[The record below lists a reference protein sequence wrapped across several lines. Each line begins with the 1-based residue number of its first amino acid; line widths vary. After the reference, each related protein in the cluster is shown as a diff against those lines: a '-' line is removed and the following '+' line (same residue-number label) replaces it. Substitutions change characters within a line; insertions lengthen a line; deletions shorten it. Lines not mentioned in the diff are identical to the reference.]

1 MGSPIAAA
9 AALQAAGQA
18 GKPVRRQ
25 ECLPHPAATFIRDR
39 TLGEM
44 ATADEERAKRIEELV
59 RQVEQIPDPESRE
72 CAQKAMEAILELH
85 GAGLE
90 RMMELVLEGGA
101 SGEAAIRRFTNDSL
115 VSSLLILHDLHP
127 DDVETRIAEALRRM
141 RANAELV
148 GVFEGTV
155 RVRLS
160 GEGCGLKET
169 VEAAIRAIAPEVTEV
184 FIDVRPPQG
193 FVPLAALGMAIPGA
207 V

>member
-1 MGSPIAAA
+1 
-9 AALQAAGQA
+9 
-18 GKPVRRQ
+18 
-25 ECLPHPAATFIRDR
+25 
-39 TLGEM
+39 M
-44 ATADEERAKRIEELV
+44 ATADEERARRIEELV

-90 RMMELVLEGGA
+90 RMMELVLEGGS
-101 SGEAAIRRFTNDSL
+101 SGEAAVRRFTNDSL

-127 DDVETRIAEALRRM
+127 DDVETRIGETLRKM
-141 RANAELV
+141 HAQAELI
-148 GVFEGTV
+148 GVFGGAV

-160 GEGCGLKET
+160 GEGCGLKES
-169 VEAAIRAIAPEVTEV
+169 VEAAIRAIAPDVTEV
-184 FIDVRPPQG
+184 VIEERPAQG